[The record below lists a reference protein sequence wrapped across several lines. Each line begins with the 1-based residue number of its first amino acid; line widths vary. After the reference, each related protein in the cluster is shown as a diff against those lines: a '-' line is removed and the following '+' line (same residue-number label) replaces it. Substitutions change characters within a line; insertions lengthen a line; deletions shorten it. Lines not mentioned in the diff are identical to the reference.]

1 MCRKPRSDSGSV
13 TPRPR
18 TTLARFLAF
27 TLACLPFGAAV
38 AAPPPGPMPRPLWV
52 QPGAPAAEMAT
63 ALRTNGS
70 SEADLLDRLAD
81 TPTGVWLGGWT
92 SDPQSTVAD
101 IMASSTMLAAVPV
114 FVAYNIPNRDCNQY
128 SAGGK
133 ADGASYLAW
142 IQSVAAGLGN
152 GDAIVILEPDSL
164 IQMDCLSDSARQE
177 RLNLLRS
184 AVATLAAHP
193 GTRVYLDGG
202 HPEALDAH
210 EMAARLRE
218 AGVDAARGFALN
230 VSNFVSTGE
239 NIQYGDS
246 VVQALGSDAR
256 YVVDTSRNGRDANGE
271 WCNPFGRG
279 LGEDPT
285 LNTGLAS
292 GDAFLWVKRPGES
305 DGSCHG
311 GPAAGAFWNDYAL
324 ELAKSAWEPK
334 FSVLMR

>member
-1 MCRKPRSDSGSV
+1 M
-13 TPRPR
+13 TPRPL
-18 TTLARFLAF
+18 TTVARFLTFA
-27 TLACLPFGAAV
+27 LACLPFSAALASPAV
-38 AAPPPGPMPRPLWV
+38 DPMPRPLWV

-63 ALRTNGS
+63 AVRIGG
-70 SEADLLDRLAD
+70 AGDAALLDRLAD

-92 SDPQSTVAD
+92 SDPQQTVAS
-101 IMASSTMLAAVPV
+101 IMASSNSLAAVPV
-114 FVAYNIPNRDCNQY
+114 FVAYNIPDRDCGQH

-133 ADGASYLAW
+133 ADGASYMAW

-164 IQMDCLSDSARQE
+164 TQLDCLSASGRDE
-177 RLNLLRS
+177 RLGLLRA
-184 AVATLAAHP
+184 AVATLSAQP

-202 HPEALDAH
+202 HPEALDAQ
-210 EMAARLRE
+210 EMASRLRE

-246 VVQALGSDAR
+246 VVTALGSDAR

-305 DGSCHG
+305 DGTCHG
-311 GPAAGAFWNDYAL
+311 GPVAGAFWNDYAL

-334 FSVLMR
+334 FSGLMR